1 MGEDRKR
8 PQEMATQD
16 LKALVLALAASV
28 AILATSPYAKAQAP
42 AVGLTATITQ
52 VKPVGDNNFD
62 ILVVVDNPTNE
73 RFEWTSWSCLFFS
86 NNTLVGEETVIVEI
100 NEPGKQSAKTWHVKT
115 FKPFDKSE
123 CRLTRARK

>member
-62 ILVVVDNPTNE
+62 ILVVVDNPT
-73 RFEWTSWSCLFFS
+73 
-86 NNTLVGEETVIVEI
+86 
-100 NEPGKQSAKTWHVKT
+100 
-115 FKPFDKSE
+115 
-123 CRLTRARK
+123 TRALRMDELELLIFQQQHARG